1 LSRRKTKSRAS
12 RAHEFNSFDQ
22 LAQGIECTETW
33 GAWTS
38 TMFGEYWYDANGMR
52 ARALES
58 GVDTRYVD
66 LGHDP
71 VYEVSGSVKTD
82 YVHVNGKLKAKL
94 TGSETFYY
102 SADALGSTRLVWK
115 DETSK
120 AATSPTFRV
129 PTYRPF
135 GTPVAVLGTEK
146 VMYAGKL
153 TDTAAGYTPGL
164 YYIGTRWMNP
174 ELRRWLSMDP
184 QLGKL
189 SMPQTMNRYVYCVNN
204 PLRFTDPTGKV
215 IPLILAAI
223 GSTIASGAI
232 IGGTAGAIYYVYE
245 WWSAGDEPFSL
256 PALEKRSIEGAV
268 FGGLTVAIEIF
279 AKPIATTLG
288 APVPAGIPGQAVKA
302 IDPWLNKLLGLHPE
316 WPKGLRD
323 RMQKGQEGPTANEV
337 KDWFKHLKL
346 PRIGGGPPMPDFGFA
361 LNPLRSFTGGALGSG
376 LISGIQASAG
386 VAKAQPSNAVVV
398 SLPSFT
404 LSLPVLRLGF

>member
-1 LSRRKTKSRAS
+1 MVAKFSGT
-12 RAHEFNSFDQ
+12 
-22 LAQGIECTETW
+22 GIH
-33 GAWTS
+33 
-38 TMFGEYWYDANGMR
+38 YY
-52 ARALES
+52 
-58 GVDTRYVD
+58 TR
-66 LGHDP
+66 
-71 VYEVSGSVKTD
+71 
-82 YVHVNGKLKAKL
+82 
-94 TGSETFYY
+94 
-102 SADALGSTRLVWK
+102 DALGSTRQVWK
-115 DETSK
+115 HG
-120 AATSPTFRV
+120 ATNTTFSV
-129 PTYRPF
+129 ATYKPF
-135 GTPVAVLGTEK
+135 GTPVSASGTEK
-146 VMYAGKL
+146 VRYASEMLAG
-153 TDTAAGYTPGL
+153 AAGSSPGL
-164 YYIGTRWMNP
+164 YYIGARWMDP
-174 ELRRWLSMDP
+174 ELGRFISLDP

-189 SMPQTMNRYVYCVNN
+189 SAPQSLDRYVYCVNN

-223 GSTIASGAI
+223 GSIIASGAI

-268 FGGLTVAIEIF
+268 FGGLTVAIDIF

-323 RMQKGQEGPTANEV
+323 PMQKGQEGPTANEV

-346 PRIGGGPPMPDFGFA
+346 PKIGGGPPMPDFGFA

-386 VAKAQPSNAVVV
+386 VAKAQPSNAFVV